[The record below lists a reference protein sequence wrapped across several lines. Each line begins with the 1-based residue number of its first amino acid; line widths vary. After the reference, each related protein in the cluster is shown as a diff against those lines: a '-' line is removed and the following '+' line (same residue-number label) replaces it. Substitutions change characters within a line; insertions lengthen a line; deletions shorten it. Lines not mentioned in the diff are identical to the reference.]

1 MGTPSAMSTSPL
13 LGRGRGEALSPW
25 EGLGES
31 PTIMFDIL
39 IKDILPIF
47 VIMALGYAAGK
58 RGVFTAANAQIFN
71 KLVLTY
77 ALPAAL
83 FVSIVKADRAML
95 FDDAKLLII
104 SLVVLVGLFL
114 LSYLSTYKIFKHT
127 KSEAAVSALITGSPT
142 IGFLGFAVLEPIYG
156 STAATGLVVAIVSIV
171 VNAVSIPIG
180 MALLNAGS
188 SGASKAQDGAKKGN
202 PVLEAL
208 KAPVCWAPILAVI
221 LVLCGIKFP
230 TILDPN
236 FELIAKANS
245 GVAVFAAGL
254 TLSGMKFQLDKE
266 VIYNTCFKLLLMP
279 AVLLIVGLIFKMDP
293 TKLQMMVLAG
303 ALPPAFSGIII
314 GSRYQQYV
322 RTGTSTLAFSI
333 FMFVITAP
341 LWIWITRLVS

>member
-1 MGTPSAMSTSPL
+1 MGEL
-13 LGRGRGEALSPW
+13 
-25 EGLGES
+25 EGAH
-31 PTIMFDIL
+31 IMFDIL

-47 VIMALGYAAGK
+47 VIMALGYMAGK
-58 RGVFTAANAQIFN
+58 RGVFSAANAQIFN

-95 FDDAKLLII
+95 FGDAKLLVISFVII
-104 SLVVLVGLFL
+104 VGLFL
-114 LSYLSTYKIFKHT
+114 FSYFSAHKFFKRT
-127 KSEAAVSALITGSPT
+127 KSEAAVSALIAGSPT

-156 STAATGLVVAIVSIV
+156 DTAATGLVVAIISIA
-171 VNAVSIPIG
+171 VNAINIPIG
-180 MALLNAGS
+180 MALLSAGKSGDGTQQGSGKKSNA
-188 SGASKAQDGAKKGN
+188 
-202 PVLEAL
+202 VLDAL
-208 KAPVCWAPILAVI
+208 KAPVSWAPILAVV
-221 LVLCGIKFP
+221 LVLLGVKFP
-230 TILDPN
+230 PILEPN

-266 VIYNTCFKLLLMP
+266 VLYNSALKLLVMP
-279 AVLLIVGLIFKMDP
+279 AILLIVGLIFKMEPD
-293 TKLQMMVLAG
+293 KLQMMVLGG

-333 FMFVITAP
+333 LMFVLTAP
-341 LWIWITRLVS
+341 LWIWITRMVA

>member
-1 MGTPSAMSTSPL
+1 
-13 LGRGRGEALSPW
+13 
-25 EGLGES
+25 
-31 PTIMFDIL
+31 MFDIL

-83 FVSIVKADRAML
+83 FVSIVKADRTML

-104 SLVVLVGLFL
+104 SLVVLVSLFL
-114 LSYLSTYKIFKHT
+114 LSYVSTYKIFKHT

-156 STAATGLVVAIVSIV
+156 STASTGLVVAIVSIV

-188 SGASKAQDGAKKGN
+188 SGTGNAQGTVKKGN

-221 LVLCGIKFP
+221 LVLFGIKFP

-254 TLSGMKFQLDKE
+254 TLSGLKFQLDKE

-279 AVLLIVGLIFKMDP
+279 AVLLVVGLIFKMDP
-293 TKLQMMVLAG
+293 MKLQMMVLAG

-333 FMFVITAP
+333 FMFVLAAP
-341 LWIWITRLVS
+341 LWIWITRLVA

>member
-1 MGTPSAMSTSPL
+1 
-13 LGRGRGEALSPW
+13 
-25 EGLGES
+25 
-31 PTIMFDIL
+31 MFDIL

-83 FVSIVKADRAML
+83 FVSIVKADRKML
-95 FDDAKLLII
+95 FDDGKLLII
-104 SLVVLVGLFL
+104 SLVILVGLFL
-114 LSYLSTYKIFKHT
+114 LSYLSTYKLFKHT

-180 MALLNAGS
+180 MALLNAGQAATATATTN
-188 SGASKAQDGAKKGN
+188 GTAPKQGN
-202 PVLEAL
+202 PVLDAL

-221 LVLCGIKFP
+221 LVLCGIRFP
-230 TILDPN
+230 AILDPN

-266 VIYNTCFKLLLMP
+266 VLYNTCFKLLLMP
-279 AVLLIVGLIFKMDP
+279 AVLLVVGLIFKMDP

-333 FMFVITAP
+333 FMFVLTAP
-341 LWIWITRLVS
+341 LWIWITRLVA

>member
-1 MGTPSAMSTSPL
+1 MDFSPL
-13 LGRGRGEALSPW
+13 GEL
-25 EGLGES
+25 EGAS
-31 PTIMFDIL
+31 STIMFTIL

-47 VIMALGYAAGK
+47 VIMALGYASGK

-83 FVSIVKADRAML
+83 FVSIVKADRTML

-114 LSYLSTYKIFKHT
+114 LSYLSTYKLFKHT

-188 SGASKAQDGAKKGN
+188 SGAGKVQDGAKKGN

-221 LVLCGIKFP
+221 LVLFGIRFP

-254 TLSGMKFQLDKE
+254 TLSGLKFQLDKE

-333 FMFVITAP
+333 LMFVLAAP
-341 LWIWITRLVS
+341 LWIWITRLVA

>member
-1 MGTPSAMSTSPL
+1 MGEL
-13 LGRGRGEALSPW
+13 
-25 EGLGES
+25 EGA

-83 FVSIVKADRAML
+83 FVSIVKADRTML
-95 FDDAKLLII
+95 FDDGKLLII
-104 SLVVLVGLFL
+104 SLVILVGLFL
-114 LSYLSTYKIFKHT
+114 LSYLSTYKLFKHT

-180 MALLNAGS
+180 MALLNAGQA
-188 SGASKAQDGAKKGN
+188 ASATATADGAAPKKGN
-202 PVLEAL
+202 PVLDAL

-230 TILDPN
+230 AILDPN

-303 ALPPAFSGIII
+303 ALPPAFSGLII

-333 FMFVITAP
+333 FLFVITAP
-341 LWIWITRLVS
+341 LWIWITRLVA